1 MESPSN
7 TQWLLLRYLLEQL
20 SPEERDRIDEA
31 LITDQEFS
39 DSFAE
44 ARNEWLDAYVAGSLA
59 PEWKK
64 LVEQALIDTPDGAS
78 SLRVAAA
85 LHRRRT
91 LISPKVQSKFPSR
104 AVLAFFVPGR
114 AACMVLAFWL
124 RSGPTSRPTRQGLP
138 AAGSPPV
145 AAVKHLPPPT
155 PVAPPDLNK
164 APTLGAA
171 RHGTLALVMPA
182 GTLRGSDSV
191 PLQLTAAIE
200 RVQLQWPLPPDQTVP
215 EYTLQASRDGAP
227 ATKFPQHGP
236 VRTIGTERIATF
248 VLPAAVLL
256 DGEYTFAL
264 YGNQTADGSPVAQ
277 FSVAVSRGSPV
288 HGHGV
293 DE

>member
-7 TQWLLLRYLLEQL
+7 TQRLLLRYLLEQL
-20 SPEERDRIDEA
+20 SPEERERIDEA

-44 ARNEWLDAYVAGSLA
+44 ARNEWLDAYVAGSLP

-64 LVEQALIDTPDGAS
+64 PVEQALIDTPDGAS

-104 AVLAFFVPGR
+104 AVLAFFVPGL

-155 PVAPPDLNK
+155 PVAEPSVTTRGSCT
-164 APTLGAA
+164 PTGHWTIRTRSCSASLGRARARSSRRCCGGCCSSGAA
-171 RHGTLALVMPA
+171 RSCNPWC
-182 GTLRGSDSV
+182 
-191 PLQLTAAIE
+191 P
-200 RVQLQWPLPPDQTVP
+200 
-215 EYTLQASRDGAP
+215 
-227 ATKFPQHGP
+227 
-236 VRTIGTERIATF
+236 
-248 VLPAAVLL
+248 
-256 DGEYTFAL
+256 
-264 YGNQTADGSPVAQ
+264 
-277 FSVAVSRGSPV
+277 
-288 HGHGV
+288 
-293 DE
+293 